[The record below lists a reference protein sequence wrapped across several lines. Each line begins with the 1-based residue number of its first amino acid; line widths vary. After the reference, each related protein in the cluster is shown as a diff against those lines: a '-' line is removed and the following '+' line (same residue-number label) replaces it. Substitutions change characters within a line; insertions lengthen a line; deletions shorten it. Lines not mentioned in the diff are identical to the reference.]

1 MPMRRIRACGAVG
14 DDTQGFIVFKS
25 GGGGVGRWQ
34 QGLGRRLLLLL
45 LLLLLLVTILAE
57 FVRESNEV
65 VPEGVRV
72 FSAEER
78 C

>member
-1 MPMRRIRACGAVG
+1 MRRIRARRAVG

-34 QGLGRRLLLLL
+34 QGLGGRLLLLL
-45 LLLLLLVTILAE
+45 LLLVVTILAE

-72 FSAEER
+72 FSAEKR

>member
-1 MPMRRIRACGAVG
+1 MPMRRIGACGAVG

-45 LLLLLLVTILAE
+45 LLLLTILAE
-57 FVRESNEV
+57 FVRESDEV
-65 VPEGVRV
+65 VPEEVRV
-72 FSAEER
+72 FSAEKR

>member
-1 MPMRRIRACGAVG
+1 MRRIRARRAVG
-14 DDTQGFIVFKS
+14 DDTQGFIVFKC

-45 LLLLLLVTILAE
+45 LLLTILAE

-72 FSAEER
+72 FSAEKR

>member
-1 MPMRRIRACGAVG
+1 MPMRRIGACGAVG

-45 LLLLLLVTILAE
+45 LLLVTILAE
-57 FVRESNEV
+57 FVRESNEI
-65 VPEGVRV
+65 VPEEVRV
-72 FSAEER
+72 FSAEKW

>member
-1 MPMRRIRACGAVG
+1 MPMRRIRARGAVG

-45 LLLLLLVTILAE
+45 LLLLLLTILAE
-57 FVRESNEV
+57 FVRESNEI
-65 VPEGVRV
+65 VPEEVRV
-72 FSAEER
+72 FSAEKW